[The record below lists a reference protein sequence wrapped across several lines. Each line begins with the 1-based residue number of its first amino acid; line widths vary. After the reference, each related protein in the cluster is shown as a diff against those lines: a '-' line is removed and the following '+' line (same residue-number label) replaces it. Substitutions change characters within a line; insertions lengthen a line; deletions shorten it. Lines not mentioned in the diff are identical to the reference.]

1 MRDLQK
7 TIDSVERGLLRG
19 LERPLP
25 ARGAVPP
32 PAPPPKSSIR
42 AWHAPVS
49 ATEVR
54 YPEQAFKPS
63 RNKPVTTPT
72 TITVP
77 TAPTPTPAPQ
87 RRGCKTQL
95 TVTARA
101 IKVTVPLSATEIR
114 ALPSLHDQERVKLAI
129 VCEGKLYS
137 ADIATKSLRKA
148 KSAISANGTENV
160 FAMVQGKLK
169 GNEITECGLVAQVK
183 TPKPATTPPA

>member
-25 ARGAVPP
+25 ARGAALP

-42 AWHAPVS
+42 AWRAPVT
-49 ATEVR
+49 ATETH
-54 YPEQAFKPS
+54 YPEQLFTP
-63 RNKPVTTPT
+63 RNKPVTTP